1 MQSSRCFLSRSWPI
15 RTATGTRAA
24 SAVSSATR
32 RWPMSLLLPRTMA
45 RSCVRSVETVTD
57 RLAARAATKWLRQ
70 VCAHKHPFSTQN
82 ITRRV
87 LSMTAKFWCF
97 FVGSKNMEYK
107 HKVWHE
113 ECFICFECKQPIRT
127 QSFLTK
133 GEEMYCTA
141 CHEKKFAKNCF
152 RCKEVS

>member
-1 MQSSRCFLSRSWPI
+1 
-15 RTATGTRAA
+15 
-24 SAVSSATR
+24 
-32 RWPMSLLLPRTMA
+32 
-45 RSCVRSVETVTD
+45 
-57 RLAARAATKWLRQ
+57 
-70 VCAHKHPFSTQN
+70 
-82 ITRRV
+82 
-87 LSMTAKFWCF
+87 MTAKFWCF
-97 FVGSKNMEYK
+97 SVGSKNVEYK

-133 GEEMYCTA
+133 GDDMYCTA